1 MVPQPFGTQPLHLF
15 SRMSRLVCLLLA
27 APQAVPALAPSTGM
41 VQQSRHLQGS
51 VSRRVHD
58 GTGGH
63 LRPLKTQQVVLSSK
77 PESHSNSTSDKKQ
90 DGTACTCVCGN
101 RVVWRRELFA
111 GNVKGMKEH
120 ECEHDICP
128 YVNIPGLR
136 VTAECTYVEDI
147 RELTAGTVCI
157 CQCGD
162 RAAWHNRGFYG
173 NVVEE
178 KEHECL
184 QEVCPRIQPV
194 PGYRFEADCRFDP
207 NLFRM
212 HPARPAYP
220 QQSSHP
226 PQTSQQPGHH
236 GACERPRPGSLIVF
250 MFAVIS
256 STSGGLAAHAV
267 V

>member
-1 MVPQPFGTQPLHLF
+1 MVPQPLGNLPLRFF
-15 SRMSRLVCLLLA
+15 SRVPLLVFLLLA
-27 APQAVPALAPSTGM
+27 APKAAPALAPRAPATGM
-41 VQQSRHLQGS
+41 VQRSRHLQGS
-51 VSRRVHD
+51 AAHAVDD
-58 GTGGH
+58 GTGTH
-63 LRPLKTQQVVLSSK
+63 LQPVKTQQLVRGSEL
-77 PESHSNSTSDKKQ
+77 ESHGNSTSDKKQ

-111 GNVKGMKEH
+111 GNVKSMKEH

-184 QEVCPRIQPV
+184 HEVCPRINPV
-194 PGYRFEADCRFDP
+194 PGYRFETECRFDP
-207 NLFRM
+207 NLFQM
-212 HPARPAYP
+212 HPERPTYT
-220 QQSSHP
+220 QQNTP
-226 PQTSQQPGHH
+226 QPGPYS
-236 GACERPRPGSLIVF
+236 ACERSRPGSLVVL
-250 MFAVIS
+250 M
-256 STSGGLAAHAV
+256 LAALSSAWGGSAHIIV
-267 V
+267 